1 MFKILLGTKKQ
12 YVQLMVLRILFTKIT
27 AHNNVEQYV
36 SIILRRNGV
45 QHDISQLKDFFKI
58 TNISIIRN
66 ECNLSEFLAKKLLLS
81 LYRKKDGT

>member
-1 MFKILLGTKKQ
+1 MT
-12 YVQLMVLRILFTKIT
+12 V
-27 AHNNVEQYV
+27 HNNVEQYA

-66 ECNLSEFLAKKLLLS
+66 ECNLFEFLVKKLLLS